1 MGPSSPVFSGK
12 KQAWLKFRLHRFAVT
27 SFSGSSRPGLCG
39 DSDEGVAD
47 IDRFVADWE
56 NLAERGFCSVFLAE
70 AALVIHHEFGFFG
83 GHSSSDLLN

>member
-12 KQAWLKFRLHRFAVT
+12 KQAWLKYRLHRFAVD
-27 SFSGSSRPGLCG
+27 FFQWILAPGLCG

-56 NLAERGFCSVFLAE
+56 NFAERGFCPVFLAE

>member
-12 KQAWLKFRLHRFAVT
+12 KQAWLKYRLHRFAVD
-27 SFSGSSRPGLCG
+27 FFQWILAPGLCG

-47 IDRFVADWE
+47 IDRFVAGWE
-56 NLAERGFCSVFLAE
+56 NFAERGFCSVFLAE
-70 AALVIHHEFGFFG
+70 AALVIRHEFGFFG